1 MEDFFE
7 VKVDDLHRPFID
19 NLTKEDPETGETY
32 KRVSEV
38 LDCWFESG
46 SMPFA
51 ELHYPFDNKE
61 KFEINGEELYNNCIS
76 CDFFDKEEKI
86 TKTKLKDVFDQIYPG
101 SLFSA
106 RFTKKDGEY
115 REIRARFGANT
126 IFGHCVVED
135 LDIEEEYRTRQVN
148 YNTIQWVISNGVKYI
163 VK

>member
-1 MEDFFE
+1 MK
-7 VKVDDLHRPFID
+7 VKKGDIVQYVMTVKITHEGRNKVSAI
-19 NLTKEDPETGETY
+19 NL
-32 KRVSEV
+32 
-38 LDCWFESG
+38 
-46 SMPFA
+46 
-51 ELHYPFDNKE
+51 DNKE